1 MKLLARFL
9 ILFAAAITA
18 HEFSGG
24 QVIQSPLLLIQLVF
38 ITAVVYCVRSIKLEG
53 PALALVVLLVQ
64 SVSHFIIGNG
74 TYSNNLLMTSG
85 HLISGFT
92 SYFGIK
98 YFENIWDF
106 FSAIFSLILPTI
118 LVVVGQ
124 TSKLKKINQTNFR
137 RKIYFSAYIESLSFR
152 GPPIEWKSI

>member
-1 MKLLARFL
+1 MKQLARFL
-9 ILFAAAITA
+9 ILFAAAVTA

-24 QVIQSPLLLIQLVF
+24 QVIQSPLLLIQLGF
-38 ITAVVYCVRSIKLEG
+38 IIAVVYCVRSIKLEG

-74 TYSNNLLMTSG
+74 TYSSNLLMTSG

-98 YFENIWDF
+98 YFENIWDLL
-106 FSAIFSLILPTI
+106 SAIFTFILPTI
-118 LVVVGQ
+118 FVIFVQ
-124 TSKLKKINQTNFR
+124 TIKLKKLNQANFR
-137 RKIYFSAYIESLSFR
+137 RKIYFSVHIESISFR